1 MGRRRRSRAQYL
13 KGELI
18 EREDFSEDL
27 AAFRFRVDKQ
37 LPFIPGQYAT
47 IGFQVGEKIVQRPY
61 SIVSSPHEPF
71 MEVFVELVP
80 EGATTPLFWELKLGD
95 SVFIRDR
102 LVGRFV
108 LDTES
113 GMTRHVMA
121 GTVTG
126 AAPYISIART
136 QKIEQEQGK
145 ASPHQIL
152 AIVGASLSWELGYY
166 ADELNELAAQE
177 EWFTFVQTVS
187 RPWEDPEWQ
196 GESGRAEDVVRKYG
210 DQLGYDHTNAV
221 VYACGHPQ
229 MIENAKAIWARARFP
244 EERIKEEKFFVIKE
258 E

>member
-1 MGRRRRSRAQYL
+1 MQRKSSRSRYCM
-13 KGELI
+13 GELI

-27 AAFRFRVDKQ
+27 AAFKFRTDQQ

-47 IGFQVGEKIVQRPY
+47 IGFEVNDKIVQRPY

-95 SVFIRDR
+95 TVFIRDR
-102 LVGRFV
+102 LVGKFV
-108 LDTES
+108 MDVDS

-136 QKIEQEQGK
+136 LKIEQEQGK
-145 ASPHQIL
+145 SNPHQII
-152 AIVGASLSWELGYY
+152 AIVGASRAWELGYY
-166 ADELNELAAQE
+166 MDELNELAAQE
-177 EWFTFVQTVS
+177 EWFTFVPTVS

-196 GESGRAEDVVRKYG
+196 GESGRAEDVIRKYG
-210 DQLGYDHTNAV
+210 DQMGFDHTNSV

-229 MIENAKAIWARARFP
+229 MIENSKAIWARARFP
-244 EERIKEEKFFVIKE
+244 AERIKEEKFFVIKE
-258 E
+258 